1 MILFKSL
8 RISINNA
15 KVDKTVPTNPI
26 QQSDIMNH
34 TLITGNTMKTF
45 TLLALVIMTSACT
58 LKVAAPDKPITINLN
73 VKIEHEVRIKVEKE
87 LEDLFSEDSDL
98 F

>member
-1 MILFKSL
+1 MKSL
-8 RISINNA
+8 
-15 KVDKTVPTNPI
+15 
-26 QQSDIMNH
+26 
-34 TLITGNTMKTF
+34 
-45 TLLALVIMTSACT
+45 TLLALVLITSACT

-87 LEDLFSEDSDL
+87 LDDLFSEDSDL